1 MSQSNS
7 APSDADQAADQVA
20 NQAAPQATG
29 QDVHHVYPTKTKKT
43 PLAVIGNLLRGAL
56 IGMAEL
62 VPGISGGTV
71 ALVLGLY
78 ERVLHNGELL
88 IDLVKV
94 TLKDR
99 SKFREA
105 AGKIDWLF
113 LAAVGVGMVTMVFTM
128 STVLT
133 SFVENYPEISRAL
146 FLGMVA
152 VSIIVPIGMMDQR
165 ELKRRR
171 PLVLTL
177 FVVFAAIG
185 FLGTG
190 YTSAPQTDPSLFI
203 IFVAAAVAVC
213 ALVMPGI
220 SGSFMLLAFGLY
232 QPVMS
237 SLSNREW
244 DVIGIFILGALTGL
258 VLFIKF
264 LSYILEHHRTV
275 TLSIMAGLMLG
286 SLRALWP
293 WQDGDA
299 NLLAPY
305 GDVWPVI
312 GVAVLGAAVVA
323 GIMVVERISSART
336 ESEVIASSEPS

>member
-7 APSDADQAADQVA
+7 APSDA
-20 NQAAPQATG
+20 NQTAPRTTGPATG
-29 QDVHHVYPTKTKKT
+29 QEAHHVYPAKMKKT
-43 PLAVIGNLLRGAL
+43 PLAVIGNLLKGAL

-78 ERVLHNGELL
+78 ERALHNGELL

-105 AGKIDWLF
+105 AAKIDWLF

-133 SFVENYPEISRAL
+133 TFVESYPEISRAL

-203 IFVAAAVAVC
+203 IFIAAAVAVC
-213 ALVMPGI
+213 SLVMPGI

-264 LSYILEHHRTV
+264 LSYILENHRTV

-305 GDVWPVI
+305 GNVWPVI
-312 GVAVLGAAVVA
+312 GVIVLGGAVVA
-323 GIMVVERISSART
+323 GIMIVERVSSARS
-336 ESEVIASSEPS
+336 ESEVVAASDPS